1 MTVEKDPSSP
11 PASKATYNSLKEL
24 SFTKSRGATAASK
37 VILLFS
43 GIANSLLLP
52 LVLEQSAVGVFFQA
66 QVAIAALST
75 VAQFGFTFTIPH
87 FLSTYIA
94 QNKLAEAR
102 FFIVSV
108 TFASMLISAV
118 LASFYFIFLFFLK
131 NSFGIFDSMIWIC
144 VVMIASFNAQ
154 TMISCEILRALR
166 SYGMANY
173 LITLSSIFIPIYIGI
188 VFIFSDKSEIH
199 YVLYCGLT
207 GSFLVFLLSIMEL
220 HGRIKKFPR
229 KRFHKK
235 RIVVFTRKSIPNL
248 LSSLVLF
255 LVSQADILLLSQWYG
270 AKEVAVYGIATR
282 VSGLLLFPLAVANAA
297 LAPVAVEYRI
307 SQRNAELRKLVS
319 STARNSTF
327 LASLAYFAFLLFGYY
342 LISFWNEAYI
352 EAYYLFAILGFAQ
365 VIHAACGAAGV
376 LLMTGGQQVLTMR
389 ITLVVGG
396 FTILLA
402 ISGLE
407 YFGVAGLAA
416 AMAIG
421 NILQVSLFAFQARQ
435 HFNLDTTVFGIHP
448 RQSSLAEVSPS

>member
-1 MTVEKDPSSP
+1 MVLGKDTNFPRPSEKTD
-11 PASKATYNSLKEL
+11 NSLKEL

-37 VILLFS
+37 IILLFS

-52 LVLEQSAVGVFFQA
+52 LVLEQSAVGLFFQA

-75 VAQFGFTFTIPH
+75 VAQLGFTFTIPH
-87 FLSTYIA
+87 FLSTYVA
-94 QNKLAEAR
+94 QHKLAEAR
-102 FFIVSV
+102 FFIVSI
-108 TFASMLISAV
+108 TFVSTLISA
-118 LASFYFIFLFFLK
+118 LLTGFYFVILFFMK
-131 NSFGIFDSMIWIC
+131 NDLGAIDSIIWIC
-144 VVMIASFNAQ
+144 VILIAAFNAQ
-154 TMISCEILRALR
+154 TVIACEILRALR
-166 SYGMANY
+166 SYGTANY
-173 LITLSSIFIPIYIGI
+173 LITLSSLFIPIYIFVI
-188 VFIFSDKSEIH
+188 FILSGRSEIH
-199 YVLYCGLT
+199 NVLYCGLA
-207 GSFLVFLLSIMEL
+207 GSFIVSVFSIL
-220 HGRIKKFPR
+220 KLRGRIKNFPR

-235 RIVVFTRKSIPNL
+235 RVVAFTTKSIPNL

-307 SQRNAELRKLVS
+307 AQRNTELRKLVS

-327 LASLAYFAFLLFGYY
+327 LASAVYVSFLLFGYY

-365 VIHAACGAAGV
+365 VVHAACGAAGM

-389 ITLVVGG
+389 ITLVLGG
-396 FTILLA
+396 LTILLA
-402 ISGLE
+402 ILGLE
-407 YFGVAGLAA
+407 YFGVTGLAA

-421 NILQVSLFAFQARQ
+421 NILQVSLFAFQARRR
-435 HFNLDTTVFGIHP
+435 FDLDTTVFGIHP
-448 RQSSLAEVSPS
+448 PQPGQVQVSPS